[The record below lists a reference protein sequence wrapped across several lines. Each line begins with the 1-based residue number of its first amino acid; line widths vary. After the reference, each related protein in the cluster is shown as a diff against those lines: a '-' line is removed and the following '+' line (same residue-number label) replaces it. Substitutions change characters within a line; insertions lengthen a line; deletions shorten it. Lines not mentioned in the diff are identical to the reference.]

1 MTKHNLNEI
10 DEIDDI
16 IMEGGVFDSCSW
28 CGAWKLPCTSWCP
41 TKSDYKVLYEI
52 RRGNN
57 KIAEA
62 SEWDDG
68 EKGKK
73 FSRLDKSRKKKV
85 TGSQEG
91 DKAVCKTCGFT
102 IEFSKGFRA
111 NSTETKLKKLATFF
125 DNKHEGYKDDLQK
138 VLELKDS
145 ENPTVEDMVKLH
157 QKIFPGD
164 ECEVKNISDT
174 NKNKQLEVWNLT
186 DSTQCKECR
195 NVLTNRSGS
204 RHHCRNCGGKI
215 HNKCSV
221 YVNKKFIKKLPE
233 RYKGT
238 LAERHNKGSRR
249 YRVCKTCMKLLQEE
263 NPNETL
269 TINTSSNLLTR
280 CSGCTATLI
289 KDIHHCRKCKNPIC
303 FKCTHQTQYEL
314 KEKMPLYQNEKG
326 DYTANKTLPSVEKRV
341 YKFCPECEISYKMK
355 RTKELTEEAN
365 QKAQEAE
372 RKRSQTANREQT
384 LLEQQVRLEEELEQS
399 REIKSAIAVASE
411 AEAEVEVAEEK
422 KRIELERQIE
432 AKKERLTAELLA
444 ERSNSSKGQSQENRP
459 ERQGHQEQENQ
470 REREKKE
477 RERQERGEQREQ
489 EQDRRDQ
496 EQDQREQERYQREQE
511 RERERDR
518 REQRELEQERRE
530 KERGEREQ
538 QQQRATA
545 QKTLSN
551 RIKSSKE
558 SREIETCPYPCKSCY
573 PATVMLETQIEEVED
588 KIKKIEGAPKTH
600 STRNTKRKTLCNSL
614 CKICYPNTFD
624 AASTI
629 EEIKKESELAVKAEK
644 NIQNAL
650 KNNTSNLD
658 NKYSKKQEI
667 EGKII
672 KLEEQAVSQRKKIE
686 EELTKIGIYIA
697 RLNQHKKD
705 SAESAADVART
716 KRLKGLVNEK
726 PESKELSLLIRPDFG
741 EDVVYD
747 KVIAKTETGPI
758 FIYVQ
763 INTSKTDTEIIKTE
777 KIDEIDEFI
786 EKINKDNDCKCER
799 LQVIEI
805 NNKCLV
811 VICVY

>member
-1 MTKHNLNEI
+1 MIKHNLNKT
-10 DEIDDI
+10 DDRI
-16 IMEGGVFDSCSW
+16 IQVGGLGCSW
-28 CGAWKLPCTSWCP
+28 CGAWKQPCTLWCP
-41 TKSDYKVLYEI
+41 TKSEFKILYNI
-52 RRGNN
+52 HRGDSI
-57 KIAEA
+57 IAEA

-68 EKGKK
+68 GKGKK
-73 FSRLDKSRKKKV
+73 FSRLDKSGKKEV

-102 IEFSKGFRA
+102 IEFSSGVMG
-111 NSTETKLKKLATFF
+111 NSTKTKLQKLATF
-125 DNKHEGYKDDLQK
+125 NEGYKDDLQK
-138 VLELKDS
+138 VFELNRS
-145 ENPTVEDMVKLH
+145 ENPTVENMVKLH
-157 QKIFPGD
+157 QKIFNGN
-164 ECEVKNISDT
+164 ECEVKHISDT
-174 NKNKQLEVWNLT
+174 NKTKQQTVWNQT
-186 DSTQCKECR
+186 DSTQCKECKTK
-195 NVLTNRSGS
+195 LNRGE
-204 RHHCRNCGGKI
+204 HHCRNCGGKI
-215 HNKCSV
+215 HDKCSV
-221 YVNKKFIKKLPE
+221 YVNKKFIKKLPKG
-233 RYKGT
+233 YKGT

-280 CSGCTATLI
+280 CSGCKATLI
-289 KDIHHCRKCKNPIC
+289 KDKHHCRKCKNPIC
-303 FKCTHQTQYEL
+303 STCINLIQYEL
-314 KEKMPLYQNEKG
+314 KEPMALHQNVNGK
-326 DYTANKTLPSVEKRV
+326 YTANETFPSVKKRE
-341 YKFCPECEISYKMK
+341 YKFCPECEISYKKK

-372 RKRSQTANREQT
+372 RERSQTANREQT
-384 LLEQQVRLEEELEQS
+384 LLEKQKRLEAEIEQS
-399 REIKSAIAVASE
+399 REIQSAIAGASE
-411 AEAEVEVAEEK
+411 AAAAAEVAEEK
-422 KRIELERQIE
+422 QRIELKRQIE

-444 ERSNSSKGQSQENRP
+444 ERSNSSKGQSHENRS
-459 ERQGHQEQENQ
+459 ERQGQQEQQEQEKE

-477 RERQERGEQREQ
+477 RER
-489 EQDRRDQ
+489 
-496 EQDQREQERYQREQE
+496 E
-511 RERERDR
+511 RERELERDR
-518 REQRELEQERRE
+518 REQENKERRERRERERELERDRREQQELERERREQERR
-530 KERGEREQ
+530 EREQ
-538 QQQRATA
+538 QQQRATE

-573 PATVMLETQIEEVED
+573 PATVMLEKQIEEVED

-624 AASTI
+624 AVSTI
-629 EEIKKESELAVKAEK
+629 EEIKKASELAVKAEK

-672 KLEEQAVSQRKKIE
+672 KLEEQAVSQIKKIKD
-686 EELTKIGIYIA
+686 ELTQIGIYIA